1 MKILVTGGCGY
12 VGSKLVNGLIAD
24 NHKIKVVDSQW
35 FGNYL
40 TSNKNLE
47 IFCEDIRDIN
57 ENHFKDIDTVIHL
70 ANIANDPSVEL
81 NPNLSWDVNVVQSI
95 KIIEL
100 AIKFNVK
107 KFIYASSGSVYG
119 VKEEDEVVEDLSL
132 VPISIYNKTKI
143 AAERI
148 FLSYSDKIKVYNI
161 RPATVCG
168 LSPRMRFDLT
178 VNMFVSQAFNNK
190 QISVN
195 GGNQI
200 RPNIHIDDLVNVYR
214 HFIINNLPVG
224 PYNAGF
230 ENLSILEIANIIK
243 KIIPCEIKINNVT
256 DIRSYRLS
264 SKKLLKT
271 GFVKKYNVSS
281 AVQEIYS
288 NFIKGHIQDNDSCH
302 TVLWMKKNSIK

>member
-40 TSNKNLE
+40 ISNKNLE

-148 FLSYSDKIKVYNI
+148 FLSYSDKINVYNI

-190 QISVN
+190 QI
-195 GGNQI
+195 
-200 RPNIHIDDLVNVYR
+200 
-214 HFIINNLPVG
+214 
-224 PYNAGF
+224 
-230 ENLSILEIANIIK
+230 
-243 KIIPCEIKINNVT
+243 
-256 DIRSYRLS
+256 
-264 SKKLLKT
+264 
-271 GFVKKYNVSS
+271 
-281 AVQEIYS
+281 
-288 NFIKGHIQDNDSCH
+288 
-302 TVLWMKKNSIK
+302 

>member
-100 AIKFNVK
+100 AI
-107 KFIYASSGSVYG
+107 
-119 VKEEDEVVEDLSL
+119 
-132 VPISIYNKTKI
+132 
-143 AAERI
+143 
-148 FLSYSDKIKVYNI
+148 
-161 RPATVCG
+161 
-168 LSPRMRFDLT
+168 
-178 VNMFVSQAFNNK
+178 
-190 QISVN
+190 
-195 GGNQI
+195 
-200 RPNIHIDDLVNVYR
+200 
-214 HFIINNLPVG
+214 
-224 PYNAGF
+224 
-230 ENLSILEIANIIK
+230 
-243 KIIPCEIKINNVT
+243 
-256 DIRSYRLS
+256 
-264 SKKLLKT
+264 
-271 GFVKKYNVSS
+271 
-281 AVQEIYS
+281 
-288 NFIKGHIQDNDSCH
+288 
-302 TVLWMKKNSIK
+302 

>member
-100 AIKFNVK
+100 HVHLKIQHHMK
-107 KFIYASSGSVYG
+107 
-119 VKEEDEVVEDLSL
+119 SL
-132 VPISIYNKTKI
+132 
-143 AAERI
+143 
-148 FLSYSDKIKVYNI
+148 
-161 RPATVCG
+161 
-168 LSPRMRFDLT
+168 
-178 VNMFVSQAFNNK
+178 
-190 QISVN
+190 
-195 GGNQI
+195 
-200 RPNIHIDDLVNVYR
+200 
-214 HFIINNLPVG
+214 
-224 PYNAGF
+224 
-230 ENLSILEIANIIK
+230 
-243 KIIPCEIKINNVT
+243 
-256 DIRSYRLS
+256 
-264 SKKLLKT
+264 
-271 GFVKKYNVSS
+271 KKYLP
-281 AVQEIYS
+281 QML
-288 NFIKGHIQDNDSCH
+288 IQ
-302 TVLWMKKNSIK
+302 KKELL